1 MKKNT
6 NKFNK
11 SLFFD
16 SILEQIIMDKVPNID
31 LHLHTKWT
39 DGDNT
44 VKQMHKAAI
53 SKGCSHILFS
63 EHSRKASGVW
73 FNKFADEVTSLNH
86 NKCLGLVGTEV
97 KVLNL
102 NGKIDLNDNIRKIA
116 DLIMVSVHRFP
127 GEEDGIFSSANKNTY
142 KYKDKAIKIEH
153 DLMES
158 ALLNKNTDILGHPFG
173 MSIKRFNKIPK
184 KSDFES
190 IINKCKIANKAFEIN
205 SHYHGNHK
213 WLLKTCIKHNVRISL
228 GSNAHNKNEV
238 GKIYKL
244 IK

>member
-6 NKFNK
+6 IKFNK

-16 SILEQIIMDKVPNID
+16 SILEQIIMGKIPNID

-39 DGDNT
+39 DGVDT
-44 VKQMHKAAI
+44 VKQMHKEAI

-63 EHSRKASGVW
+63 EHSRKTSGVW
-73 FNKFADEVTSLNH
+73 FSKFADEVTSLNH

-97 KVLNL
+97 KVLDL
-102 NGKIDLNDNIRKIA
+102 NGNIDLNDNILKKTN
-116 DLIMVSVHRFP
+116 LIMVSVHRFP
-127 GEEDGIFSSANKNTY
+127 GEEDGIFSSINKNTL
-142 KYKDKAIKIEH
+142 KYKNKAIKIEH

-158 ALLNKNTDILGHPFG
+158 ALINENTDILGHPFG
-173 MSIKRFNKIPK
+173 MSIKRFKRIPK

-190 IINKCKIANKAFEIN
+190 IIKKCKMANKAFEIN
-205 SHYHGNHK
+205 SHYHSNCK

-228 GSNAHNKNEV
+228 GSNAHNRNDV